1 MSVNPT
7 FFPLALDL
15 LITHH
20 LRVGLP
26 RAATIGGCRLKCV
39 KLTIGERPSPWLGT
53 SSTQST
59 CALAISEDRRP
70 SFIGISRRLGCA
82 RILVYSNRFRSE
94 RPSPWLGTSSTQSTC
109 ALAISEDRRPSF
121 IGISR
126 RLGCARILVYSNRFT
141 QTQNGTCYPRH
152 QRGTAP
158 AETAPANTVTSCGS
172 RCNHRGRWLY
182 G

>member
-26 RAATIGGCRLKCV
+26 LAATIGGCRLKCV
-39 KLTIGERPSPWLGT
+39 KLTIG
-53 SSTQST
+53 
-59 CALAISEDRRP
+59 
-70 SFIGISRRLGCA
+70 
-82 RILVYSNRFRSE
+82 E